1 MNNDEVTGTPKKL
14 QSIDTETAPT
24 VSLHSQS
31 VDRMQR
37 LTFLSHTS
45 TSKTSL
51 EKIPQEVQDV
61 IIPMI
66 NSGYGLR
73 KVAEHLNV
81 SSKSISAFA
90 KMKGYVWSI
99 AKRSYVLKSE
109 YESSK
114 ISMEKKKATAFSG
127 DKSLNSGLKKVTV
140 ALSKTSFNILEMH
153 KCLQNKSA
161 DIIMDELIIKS
172 STPEQRALAQSL
184 DIIVRS
190 RKVEEN
196 LDLHGENNLIH

>member
-1 MNNDEVTGTPKKL
+1 
-14 QSIDTETAPT
+14 
-24 VSLHSQS
+24 
-31 VDRMQR
+31 
-37 LTFLSHTS
+37 
-45 TSKTSL
+45 
-51 EKIPQEVQDV
+51 
-61 IIPMI
+61 
-66 NSGYGLR
+66 
-73 KVAEHLNV
+73 
-81 SSKSISAFA
+81 
-90 KMKGYVWSI
+90 
-99 AKRSYVLKSE
+99 
-109 YESSK
+109 
-114 ISMEKKKATAFSG
+114 MEKKKATAFSG